1 MNPIELVGNFHMH
14 TPYSDGEWYHA
25 AIAQAALRA
34 GLDVICVTDHN
45 VLVQGLEGYY
55 TEGDKRLLMLVGEE
69 IHDQGRYPQKN
80 HLLTFGVPTELA
92 PHAPEP
98 QGLIDAINAENGLAF
113 LAHPHDGD
121 APLFNEPGL
130 NWVNWEVTGYTGI
143 ELWNYMTDFKSLLTS
158 RAAALRYAFN
168 PELGVSGPVPATLQK
183 WDELTRA
190 GQRVVA
196 IGNADAH
203 GTEYRFGTLRRVI
216 FPYEFLFRQVNT
228 HLLVETPLSGDL
240 EADRTLVWNALRH
253 GHCFV
258 AYDGAAP
265 AKGFRFTAHTARGQH
280 LLGDEVPTR
289 GGVTLQIVVPRKA
302 RVVLRHDGQPIAEWH
317 DQTHLSHTIV
327 GGETGVFRVEV
338 YLSYQGR
345 ERGWIYS
352 NPVYVRGG

>member
-45 VLVQGLEGYY
+45 VLVQGLEGYH
-55 TEGDKRLLMLVGEE
+55 TAGEKRLLLLVGEE
-69 IHDQGRYPQKN
+69 VHDQARHPQKN
-80 HLLTFGVPTELA
+80 HLLAFGVPTELA

-98 QGLIDAINAENGLAF
+98 QGLIDAVNAAQGLAF
-113 LAHPHDGD
+113 LAHPYDG
-121 APLFNEPGL
+121 AARLFDEPSL
-130 NWVNWEVTGYTGI
+130 DWVSWEVTGYVGI
-143 ELWNYMTDFKSLLTS
+143 ELWNYMAEFKRLLTS
-158 RAAALRYAFN
+158 RTAAVRYALN
-168 PELGVSGPVPATLQK
+168 PELGIQGPPPETLKK

-203 GTEYRFGTLRRVI
+203 GTEYRFGALRRTI

-228 HLLVETPLSGDL
+228 HFFVDTPLSGDL
-240 EADRTLVWNALRH
+240 AADRALVWQALRQ

-265 AKGFRFTAHTARGQH
+265 AKGFRFTAQTARGLHQM
-280 LLGDEVPTR
+280 GDEVPTR

-302 RVVLRHDGQPIAEWH
+302 RVVLWRDGQPLTEWR

-338 YLSYQGR
+338 HLSYQGR